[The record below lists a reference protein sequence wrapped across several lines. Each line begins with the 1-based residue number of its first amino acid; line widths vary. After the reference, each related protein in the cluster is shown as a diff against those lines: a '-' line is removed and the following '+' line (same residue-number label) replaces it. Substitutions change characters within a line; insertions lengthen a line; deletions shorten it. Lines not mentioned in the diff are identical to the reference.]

1 MSPKTWFCPQ
11 IAGQFEPPLESEINI
26 FQTWKAR
33 NAAKSPRFFF
43 AQERARAREGKKSF
57 PFFYNYDAFVIW
69 VFLLWLVEKVAKQ
82 FVWKSCHLQEK
93 QERSNRDFS
102 VFCREKCR
110 ATHLLSHENLSSKI
124 VSLTVNLGCR
134 TRAVTG
140 ALVMLGHWKNKLQYF
155 NNKVQIVKNKKNL
168 FLFSCGRK

>member
-1 MSPKTWFCPQ
+1 MQ
-11 IAGQFEPPLESEINI
+11 QNLLV
-26 FQTWKAR
+26 
-33 NAAKSPRFFF
+33 FFF

-57 PFFYNYDAFVIW
+57 PFFYDYDAFVIW

-102 VFCREKCR
+102 VFCQRKCR

-134 TRAVTG
+134 TTYSCFRS
-140 ALVMLGHWKNKLQYF
+140 LRMLGHWKNKLQYF
-155 NNKVQIVKNKKNL
+155 NNKVQIVKNKKKL
-168 FLFSCGRK
+168 VFVFLW